1 MLPGPK
7 RRRYREYI
15 YILRY
20 RRRFGGDRRGPDGFT
35 FTEAAAGRF
44 TFQTAVSFSN
54 SRFVGF
60 IFKQP
65 FRRFHFS
72 NSRFVGFIFQ
82 TTVSSVSFSNNR
94 FVGFIFKRPFRYL
107 VISICVSDDRY
118 VSVMIYMC
126 LVMIDMGPR
135 ISKLIN

>member
-1 MLPGPK
+1 MCCIIVRVSSPLMIAK
-7 RRRYREYI
+7 RGTAGSEAPAIPEYI

-60 IFKQP
+60 IFNQ
-65 FRRFHFS
+65 
-72 NSRFVGFIFQ
+72 
-82 TTVSSVSFSNNR
+82 
-94 FVGFIFKRPFRYL
+94 PFRYL
-107 VISICVSDDRY
+107 VISICVCDDLYVSGDDRY
-118 VSVMIYMC
+118 GSSYIKTDKLNYFSPS
-126 LVMIDMGPR
+126 IKN
-135 ISKLIN
+135 SKSQ